1 MFNFPKLKAL
11 RTKEESVNVFR
22 GYDRNVRI
30 REGAFRDMRNL
41 TGDHYPVMAVRKRRT
56 QYATTA
62 QANEGPITGIVNTTR
77 GGMIYTQ
84 GSSLYHHG
92 GVPVRMDLNDKPKQ
106 FVTMGQ
112 YLIILPD
119 MKYFNMENPQDYGPI
134 GHVVD
139 VLEGTVTFEP
149 CDVEGKVYADATVS
163 DTAPANPA
171 DKALWIDTSLGE
183 KALKQYSKTLGTWVI
198 IENTYVKIS
207 GLDGGADGQWFSQY
221 DGVTI
226 RGIAVFGADHLNGR
240 AVLQS
245 QSNSKSI
252 VIEGLIDKKLEQNC
266 DAEGPIHIERKV
278 PVMDFVIEAGNRLW
292 GCRYGLNATGED
304 PYNPG
309 EFVNKIYASKLG
321 DFRNWE
327 CFMGLASDSW
337 ECDVGS
343 QGVFTGAANV
353 AGYPVFYKEDMRHK
367 VWPSDTGA
375 HQVTATP
382 CQGVK
387 YGCGGS
393 VATMDGAAIFK
404 SLRGFCLDDG
414 SGPEEIG
421 QCFAGT
427 VYSNAV
433 GCVCGHKYYV
443 SMEGDDGWHLF
454 VYDADRKLWHR
465 EDDFHAV
472 ALWGSHSNVIGAE
485 AEGKQLVHLA
495 GGVRED
501 RYIEEAVS
509 WMAQTGEIGLDDPGR
524 KYISRLTLRLS
535 MEVGAELTVYAR
547 YDTEPEWVALGSIR
561 GTGLQSFSLPL
572 RLRRCDHLQ
581 LRLEGEGDVKLYSI
595 TKTIQEGSAYP

>member
-11 RTKEESVNVFR
+11 RTKQETVSVFR

-30 REGAFRDMRNL
+30 KEGTFRDMRNL
-41 TGDHYPVMAVRKRRT
+41 TGDHYPVMAVRGQRRT
-56 QYATTA
+56 VIDMSKKA
-62 QANEGPITGIVNTTR
+62 EGEITGIVNTSR
-77 GGMIYTQ
+77 KGLLHTQ
-84 GSSLYHHG
+84 GGKIYCSGIELANMELS
-92 GVPVRMDLNDKPKQ
+92 DKPKQ
-106 FVTMGQ
+106 FVMMGQ
-112 YLIILPD
+112 NLIILPD
-119 MKYFNMENPQDYGPI
+119 MKYINLENPQDFGTI
-134 GHVVD
+134 GHAVD

-149 CDVEGKVYADATVS
+149 CDVEGNVYADATVS

-171 DKALWIDTSLGE
+171 DKAFWIDTSLGG
-183 KALKQYSKTLGTWVI
+183 KVLKQYSKNLGDWFA
-198 IENTYVKIS
+198 IEKTYVKIS
-207 GLDGGADGQWFSQY
+207 GLNYGTDGQWFSQY

-226 RGIAVFGADHLNGR
+226 RGIAVLGADHLNGE
-240 AVLQS
+240 AILQTN
-245 QSNSKSI
+245 SNSRSI

-266 DAEGPIHIERKV
+266 TAEGPIHIERGM
-278 PVMDFVIEAGNRLW
+278 PIMDFVVEAGNRLW

-321 DFRNWE
+321 DFRNWS
-327 CFMGLASDSW
+327 CHMGLASDSW
-337 ECDVGS
+337 DCDVGS
-343 QGVFTGAANV
+343 QGAFTGAANV

-367 VWPSDTGA
+367 VWVSDVGA

-387 YGCGGS
+387 AGCGRS

-404 SLRGFCLDDG
+404 SLWGFCMDDG

-421 QCFAGT
+421 QCFAGAK
-427 VYSNAV
+427 YNNAV

-443 SMEGDDGWHLF
+443 SMEGADGWHLF
-454 VYDADRKLWHR
+454 VYDADKRLWHR
-465 EDDFHAV
+465 EDDFCAS
-472 ALWGSHSNVIGAE
+472 ALWGGNAWVAAAE
-485 AEGKQLVHLA
+485 AGQKKLLDLNSGTMQDGHMEGP
-495 GGVRED
+495 
-501 RYIEEAVS
+501 IS
-509 WMAQTGEIGLDDPGR
+509 WMAETGEIGLDDPGR

-535 MEVGAELTVYAR
+535 MEVGAELTVYAQ
-547 YDTEPEWVALGSIR
+547 YDTQPEWVAMGSIR

-572 RLRRCDHLQ
+572 RLRRCDHLR

>member
-41 TGDHYPVMAVRKRRT
+41 TGDHYPVMAVRKRRRT
-56 QYATTA
+56 VIDMSKADG
-62 QANEGPITGIVNTTR
+62 EITGIINTTR
-77 GGMIYTQ
+77 RGLLHTQ
-84 GSSLYHHG
+84 GGKIYILG
-92 GVPVRMDLNDKPKQ
+92 TVLADMELGDQPKQ
-106 FVTMGQ
+106 FVMMGQ

-134 GHVVD
+134 GHAVD

-149 CDVEGKVYADATVS
+149 CDVEGNVYADATVS
-163 DTAPANPA
+163 DTAPQSPA

-183 KALKQYSKTLGTWVI
+183 KALKQYSKTLGTWVV

-207 GLDGGADGQWFSQY
+207 GLNYGTDGQWFRQY

-292 GCRYGLNATGED
+292 GCRYGFDAN
-304 PYNPG
+304 G

-375 HQVTATP
+375 HQATATP

-393 VATMDGAAIFK
+393 VANMDGAAIYK
-404 SLRGFCLDDG
+404 SRRGFCLDDG

-454 VYDADRKLWHR
+454 VYDADKKLWHR
-465 EDDFHAV
+465 EDDFHAS
-472 ALWGSHSNVIGAE
+472 AMWGGSSWAAAAKAGEKKLLDLNSGTAQNGRM
-485 AEGKQLVHLA
+485 EG
-495 GGVRED
+495 
-501 RYIEEAVS
+501 AVS